1 VVLTVAGI
9 VLYRKRREEKIVA
22 EVESYS
28 EELKNQLEQKGE
40 LTDQERKEFIQAS
53 KDLENND
60 YSDALDKFEDINS
73 D

>member
-1 VVLTVAGI
+1 
-9 VLYRKRREEKIVA
+9 
-22 EVESYS
+22 
-28 EELKNQLEQKGE
+28 